1 MNLGCRR
8 PLAPRIP
15 RRARART
22 VMRQVMYAASFME
35 WFAEEGKRAYGDVI
49 PGHTRDSRLIVSKQ
63 PVGVCAFITPWNFPT
78 AMITRKLAP
87 ALAAGCSVVVKPA
100 EDTPYSAL
108 ALAVLAEE
116 AGLPKGLF
124 NVVTTS
130 RANSP
135 AVGSEFTSNP
145 LVRKISF
152 MAGPHNLEAESFGA
166 SESSTPIKKEGGV
179 SSLRA
184 AVEIPHPAI
193 QQTAILDSP

>member
-1 MNLGCRR
+1 
-8 PLAPRIP
+8 
-15 RRARART
+15 
-22 VMRQVMYAASFME
+22 MRQAMYAASFME

-166 SESSTPIKKEGGV
+166 SESSTPIKKEGGA